1 MQISNAKPS
10 TLILALLLFNITLA
24 SLLNTH
30 VYYSLETYV
39 YKQYENHLL
48 QVKEEMHQTFSG
60 SSNSQWQNKAIL
72 LGQTFD
78 TECLLIDR
86 VSANFSAENFK
97 LLQLKQAQ
105 SGLLD
110 SSTAVVYYPLDE
122 YYVAEIGPIAFTNWQ
137 TFLLDWFSWLCA
149 LIINL
154 PIIYWYLTTIEKQ
167 KNNVSAMLQ
176 NLPFNVSNDTQS
188 IYENIKE
195 LNKVMLKAQQEN
207 SERLILQRDLLHGV
221 AHEFRSPMA
230 RIQFALEM
238 LEETPEKEHD
248 SLRHSMHTA
257 LEDLDKLVKE
267 LLYYAKLKD
276 SEAIISL
283 ESVNLHD
290 TCLGAIEEVK
300 DFYPEI
306 TFQLTTNK
314 PIYLKGNTKLLKRL
328 LINLFRNAGR
338 FASSQCHVALV
349 VSNNDINITIEDDG
363 MGIPP
368 GKSSRIFEPFTR
380 LDASRSRDSGGCGLG
395 LAIVLSIVNKHHG
408 TIKLIEGKL
417 SGACFRILIPQ
428 DVSE

>member
-10 TLILALLLFNITLA
+10 TLVLALLLFNITIA

-39 YKQYENHLL
+39 YKQYENFLL
-48 QVKEEMHQTFSG
+48 QVKEKMHQAFSDVPH
-60 SSNSQWQNKAIL
+60 NQWQKQAII

-86 VSANFSAENFK
+86 MPENFSAENFK

-105 SGLLD
+105 SGLID
-110 SSTAVVYYPLDE
+110 INSAVIYYPLDE
-122 YYVAEIGPIAFTNWQ
+122 HYIAEIGPIAFTNWQ

-154 PIIYWYLTTIEKQ
+154 PIIYWYLTTIEKH
-167 KNNVSAMLQ
+167 KKNVSAMLQ
-176 NLPFNVSNDTQS
+176 NLPFNVRNDKQS

-195 LNKVMLKAQQEN
+195 LNRVMLKAQQEN

-238 LEETPEKEHD
+238 LEETPENEHER
-248 SLRHSMHTA
+248 LRHSMHTA

-283 ESVNLHD
+283 EKVNLHD
-290 TCLGAIEEVK
+290 TCIAAIAEVK
-300 DFYPEI
+300 HFYPEV
-306 TFQLTTNK
+306 TFNLTTNEAV
-314 PIYLKGNTKLLKRL
+314 YLEGNTKLLKRL
-328 LINLFRNAGR
+328 LINLLRNAGR
-338 FASSQCHVALV
+338 FASSHCEIALDDT
-349 VSNNDINITIEDDG
+349 NDSITIIVEDDG

-395 LAIVLSIVNKHHG
+395 LAIVLSIINKHHG
-408 TIKLIEGKL
+408 TINLVEGKL
-417 SGACFRILIPQ
+417 SGACFKIVIPQ
-428 DVSE
+428 DSAE

>member
-10 TLILALLLFNITLA
+10 TLVLALLLFNITIA

-39 YKQYENHLL
+39 YKQYENFLL
-48 QVKEEMHQTFSG
+48 QVKEKMHQAFSDVPH
-60 SSNSQWQNKAIL
+60 NQWQKQAII

-86 VSANFSAENFK
+86 MPENFSAENFK

-105 SGLLD
+105 SGLID
-110 SSTAVVYYPLDE
+110 INSAVIYYPLDE
-122 YYVAEIGPIAFTNWQ
+122 HYIAEIGPIAFTNWQ

-154 PIIYWYLTTIEKQ
+154 PIIYWYLTTIEKH

-176 NLPFNVSNDTQS
+176 NLPFNVRNDKHS

-195 LNKVMLKAQQEN
+195 LNRVMLKAQQEN

-238 LEETPEKEHD
+238 LEETPENEHER
-248 SLRHSMHTA
+248 LRHSMHTA
-257 LEDLDKLVKE
+257 LDDLDKLVKE

-276 SEAIISL
+276 SEAINAL

-290 TCLGAIEEVK
+290 TCIAAIEEVE
-300 DFYPEI
+300 DFYPEVA
-306 TFQLTTNK
+306 FKLTTNK
-314 PIYLKGNTKLLKRL
+314 AIYLEGNAKLLKRFI
-328 LINLFRNAGR
+328 INLLRNAGR
-338 FASSQCHVALV
+338 FASSHCEIALDDT
-349 VSNNDINITIEDDG
+349 NDSITIIVEDDG

-368 GKSSRIFEPFTR
+368 GKSLRIFEPFTR

-395 LAIVLSIVNKHHG
+395 LAIVLSIINKHHG
-408 TIKLIEGKL
+408 TINLVEGKL
-417 SGACFRILIPQ
+417 SGACFKIVIPQ
-428 DVSE
+428 NSAE

>member
-10 TLILALLLFNITLA
+10 TLVLALLLFNITIA

-39 YKQYENHLL
+39 YKQYENFLL
-48 QVKEEMHQTFSG
+48 QVKEKMHQAFSDVPH
-60 SSNSQWQNKAIL
+60 NQWQKQAII

-86 VSANFSAENFK
+86 TPENFSAENFK

-105 SGLLD
+105 SGLID
-110 SSTAVVYYPLDE
+110 INSAVIYYPLDE
-122 YYVAEIGPIAFTNWQ
+122 HYIAEIGPIAFTNWQ

-154 PIIYWYLTTIEKQ
+154 PIIYCYLTTIEKH

-176 NLPFNVSNDTQS
+176 NLPFNVRNDKHS

-195 LNKVMLKAQQEN
+195 LNRVMLKAQQEN

-238 LEETPEKEHD
+238 LEDTPENEHER
-248 SLRHSMHTA
+248 LRHSMHTA
-257 LEDLDKLVKE
+257 LDDLDKLVKE

-276 SEAIISL
+276 SEAIIDL
-283 ESVNLHD
+283 EAVNLHD
-290 TCLGAIEEVK
+290 TCIAAIEEVE
-300 DFYPEI
+300 DFYPEVA
-306 TFQLTTNK
+306 FKLTTNK
-314 PIYLKGNTKLLKRL
+314 AIYLEGNAKLLKRFI
-328 LINLFRNAGR
+328 INLLRNAGR
-338 FASSQCHVALV
+338 FANSHCKIALDDTNG
-349 VSNNDINITIEDDG
+349 SITIIVEDDG

-395 LAIVLSIVNKHHG
+395 LAIVLSIINKHHG
-408 TIKLIEGKL
+408 TINLVEGKL
-417 SGACFRILIPQ
+417 SGACFKIVIPQ
-428 DVSE
+428 NSAE

>member
-10 TLILALLLFNITLA
+10 TLVLALLLFNITIA

-39 YKQYENHLL
+39 YKQYENYLL
-48 QVKEEMHQTFSG
+48 QVKEQMHQAFIDVPH
-60 SSNSQWQNKAIL
+60 NQWQKQAII

-86 VSANFSAENFK
+86 TPENFSAENFK

-105 SGLLD
+105 SGLID
-110 SSTAVVYYPLDE
+110 INSAVIYYPLDE
-122 YYVAEIGPIAFTNWQ
+122 HYIAEIGPIAFTNWQ

-154 PIIYWYLTTIEKQ
+154 PIIYWYLTTIEKH
-167 KNNVSAMLQ
+167 KNNVSTMLQ
-176 NLPFNVSNDTQS
+176 KLPFNVRNDKQS

-195 LNKVMLKAQQEN
+195 LNRVMLKAQQEN

-238 LEETPEKEHD
+238 LEDTPENEHER
-248 SLRHSMHTA
+248 LRHSMHTA
-257 LEDLDKLVKE
+257 LDDLDKLVKE

-276 SEAIISL
+276 SEAIIDL

-290 TCLGAIEEVK
+290 TCIAAIEEVE
-300 DFYPEI
+300 DFYPEVA
-306 TFQLTTNK
+306 FKLTTNK
-314 PIYLKGNTKLLKRL
+314 AIYLEGNAKLLKRFI
-328 LINLFRNAGR
+328 INLLRNAGR
-338 FASSQCHVALV
+338 FANSHCKIALDDTNG
-349 VSNNDINITIEDDG
+349 SITIIVEDDG

-408 TIKLIEGKL
+408 SINLVEGTL
-417 SGACFRILIPQ
+417 SGACFKIVIPQ
-428 DVSE
+428 NSAE

>member
-10 TLILALLLFNITLA
+10 TLVLALLLFNITIA

-30 VYYSLETYV
+30 VYYSLETFV
-39 YKQYENHLL
+39 YKQYENYLL
-48 QVKEEMHQTFSG
+48 QVKEKMHKTFSDVP
-60 SSNSQWQNKAIL
+60 NNQWQRQAIK
-72 LGQTFD
+72 LGQIFD

-86 VSANFSAENFK
+86 TAENFSAENFK

-105 SGLLD
+105 SGLID
-110 SSTAVVYYPLDE
+110 INSSVIYYPLDK

-154 PIIYWYLTTIEKQ
+154 PIIYWYLTTIEKH
-167 KNNVSAMLQ
+167 KENVSAMLQ

-188 IYENIKE
+188 IYENIKD

-238 LEETPEKEHD
+238 LEETPEHEHD
-248 SLRHSMHTA
+248 RLRRSMHTA

-283 ESVNLHD
+283 ENVNLFD
-290 TCLGAIEEVK
+290 TCMAAIDEVK
-300 DFYPEI
+300 DFYPEVV
-306 TFQLTTNK
+306 FKLTTNEAA
-314 PIYLKGNTKLLKRL
+314 YLKGNTKLLKRL
-328 LINLFRNAGR
+328 LINLLRNAGR
-338 FASSQCHVALV
+338 FANEQCNVALV
-349 VSNNDINITIEDDG
+349 VTNDGIVITLEDDG

-408 TIKLIEGKL
+408 TINLIEGQL
-417 SGACFRILIPQ
+417 PGACFKITLPSDHSQ
-428 DVSE
+428 